1 MPKVDRGLKQLHV
14 NIPSTLHRKF
24 RVRVLEEGRS
34 MGEVIEDL
42 LEDYVN
48 QQADP
53 ATSRKSNQGDNS
65 Q

>member
-1 MPKVDRGLKQLHV
+1 MPKVDGGLKQLHV

-34 MGEVIEDL
+34 MGQVIEDL
-42 LEDYVN
+42 IEDYIS
-48 QQADP
+48 QQTDP
-53 ATSRKSNQGDNS
+53 ATSRKSNKSDNS